1 MAQNKVKEKI
11 IQEIKDEMGGT
22 TKELKV
28 YNRVTV

>member
-22 TKELKV
+22 TKELKSII
-28 YNRVTV
+28 